1 MCAGFLLAN
10 RELYLIFM
18 RMLNNFRIEKYDD
31 IDCDP
36 TTGNADP
43 TSLVTL
49 PNRYRVKFV
58 PRNEAA
64 LRDAIRTFEE
74 KN

>member
-1 MCAGFLLAN
+1 MCTGSLLAN
-10 RELYLIFM
+10 RELYLVFM

-36 TTGNADP
+36 VTGIADP
-43 TSLVTL
+43 ASLVAL
-49 PNRYRVKFV
+49 PNKYRVKFV
-58 PRNEAA
+58 PKNEAA
-64 LRDAIRTFEE
+64 LRDAIRISNV